1 MPWVLLL
8 LALAAFAVA
17 LITTSMPLAVFGL
30 LAALVL
36 LVLGVLGLLTQRI
49 GSRSR
54 DESMMVDPLELRRLR
69 EQAEAQRASLQSSES
84 SPSAQSTAP

>member
-1 MPWVLLL
+1 MPWILLL
-8 LALAAFAVA
+8 IAVAAFAVA
-17 LITTSMPLAVFGL
+17 FITTSIPLAVFAL

-54 DESMMVDPLELRRLR
+54 DESLMVDPNELRRLR
-69 EQAEAQRASLQSSES
+69 ELAEAQRASRMSDSSRPGQSI
-84 SPSAQSTAP
+84 AP